1 MRLVISSQLF
11 KLNHNFLIWKKKKK
25 KRSSFLSQRVGL
37 KIGHG
42 DAGDEDTGDKVIEEG
57 GGGGGGGRRMVMV
70 MEVVMCVFEAT

>member
-1 MRLVISSQLF
+1 MSLVISSQLF
-11 KLNHNFLIWKKKKK
+11 KLSHNFLIWKKKK

-42 DAGDEDTGDKVIEEG
+42 DAGDEDIGDKVIEEG
-57 GGGGGGGRRMVMV
+57 GGGGRGGRRMVMV